1 MPEPEKNRSNLPT
14 MGFLEHLEELR
25 KRLLLSLLSVGVA
38 FLLALTNARRLLTFF
53 LVPIQPFLGDH
64 RPVFIDITEPFLL
77 YMRVA
82 FVVALFISA
91 PFIFYQAWKFI
102 SPGLY
107 PRERHYA
114 LPFIL
119 FSTVFFLAGGA
130 FGYYVGFP
138 TAGRFLLQVGE
149 DFEPA
154 LRVSNLFGFESRIIL
169 GLAIVFELPTVIY
182 FLARLGLVTPGFL
195 WRKFKYAVLII
206 FIIAAIITPTPDI
219 VTQCVFAG
227 PMILLYLVGILVAR
241 VFGRPRGPD
250 TERDGAGDGQEGS

>member
-1 MPEPEKNRSNLPT
+1 MPEPEKNRGSLPT
-14 MGFLEHLEELR
+14 MGFLEHLVELR
-25 KRLLLSLLSVGVA
+25 KRLLLSLISVAVA
-38 FLLALTNARRLLTFF
+38 FLLALTNAKRMLWFF
-53 LVPIQPFLGDH
+53 LVPIQPFLGES

-77 YMRVA
+77 YMKVA

-91 PFIFYQAWKFI
+91 PFILYQAWAFI

-107 PRERHYA
+107 PRERRYA

-119 FSTVFFLAGGA
+119 FSSLFFLAGGA
-130 FGYYVGFP
+130 FGYYIGFP
-138 TAGRFLLQVGE
+138 TAGRFLLKVGE

-206 FIIAAIITPTPDI
+206 FIIAAIITPTPDV

-227 PMILLYLVGILVAR
+227 PMVVLYLIGILVAW
-241 VFGRPRGPD
+241 VFGRPRD
-250 TERDGAGDGQEGS
+250 DETERDGAGDAQEGS

>member
-25 KRLLLSLLSVGVA
+25 KRLLFSLLSVAVA
-38 FLLALTNARRLLTFF
+38 FLLALTSAKRILAFF
-53 LVPIQPFLGDH
+53 LVPIQPFLGDS

-77 YMRVA
+77 YMKVA

-91 PFIFYQAWKFI
+91 PYIFYQAWAFI

-107 PRERHYA
+107 PRERRYA

-119 FSTVFFLAGGA
+119 FSSVFFLAGGA
-130 FGYYVGFP
+130 FGYYIGFP
-138 TAGRFLLQVGE
+138 AAGRFLLQVGE

-206 FIIAAIITPTPDI
+206 FIIAAIITPTPDV

-241 VFGRPRGPD
+241 VFGRSRSAD
-250 TERDGAGDGQEGS
+250 TGRDGVGDGQEGS

>member
-1 MPEPEKNRSNLPT
+1 MESTGGPS
-14 MGFLEHLEELR
+14 
-25 KRLLLSLLSVGVA
+25 
-38 FLLALTNARRLLTFF
+38 
-53 LVPIQPFLGDH
+53 VPIQPFLGDH

-130 FGYYVGFP
+130 FGYYIGFP
-138 TAGRFLLQVGE
+138 AAGRFLLQVGE

-182 FLARLGLVTPGFL
+182 FLARLGLVTPGFQRSSCDF
-195 WRKFKYAVLII
+195 RK
-206 FIIAAIITPTPDI
+206 
-219 VTQCVFAG
+219 
-227 PMILLYLVGILVAR
+227 R
-241 VFGRPRGPD
+241 
-250 TERDGAGDGQEGS
+250 